1 MLIIVSFVEITVLD
15 REELSQLKMKEYT
28 IRKEHKF
35 IIYEYNAKNFKKCNF
50 MRDIRENAVY

>member
-28 IRKEHKF
+28 IQKEHKF
-35 IIYEYNAKNFKKCNF
+35 IIYEYNAKN
-50 MRDIRENAVY
+50 